1 MKIIVTGCKG
11 QLGTEILKQLREGR
25 SEIGPIP
32 EKLLNATVI
41 AVDLPDLDISNYKM
55 VDEFIRRNRPDVI
68 INCTGITDTDECE
81 ANPEH
86 AYRVNALGARNLS
99 IVARKCGS
107 KIVQLSTDDVFDGQ
121 SKKPYTEFDD
131 TNPLTVYGRSKRA
144 GENYVKEFTHKHFVI
159 RSNWVYGHGG
169 HNFVNRVLAA
179 AEAGNGLSVASDQ
192 FGSPTSAKDL
202 AKMIMYLISTNEY
215 GTYHVT
221 CRGVCSRYE
230 FAQEILKLAGKDIE
244 LRAVPTEQSDLSAV
258 RPPYA
263 VLDNFILRIINVY
276 EMPDWRASLKEYMD
290 ERMED

>member
-1 MKIIVTGCKG
+1 MIKLWIAGSNG
-11 QLGTEILKQLREGR
+11 QIGRALNDILDPLEIEV
-25 SEIGPIP
+25 
-32 EKLLNATVI
+32 LNT
-41 AVDLPDLDISNYKM
+41 DLDDLDITNTEE
-55 VDEFIRRNRPDVI
+55 VLNFGIVNRPDVI
-68 INCTGITDTDECE
+68 INCCGVTDTDLCE
-81 ANPEH
+81 KEPEH

-99 IVARKCGS
+99 IVARKNGA

-202 AKMIMYLISTNEY
+202 ARIILYLIKTNEY
-215 GTYHVT
+215 GTYHAT
-221 CRGVCSRYE
+221 CQGVCNRYE
-230 FAQEILKLAGKDIE
+230 FAQEVLKLAGKRIT
-244 LRAVPTEQSDLSAV
+244 LRPVVTSESDLSSA
-258 RPPYA
+258 RPAYA
-263 VLDNFILRIINVY
+263 VLDNFILRIIEVY
-276 EMPDWRASLKEYMD
+276 DMPDWKESLKEYMD
-290 ERMED
+290 ERTED